1 MTFWNIRA
9 EDDDLDNDND
19 LYGDFSIFV
28 RTNSASI
35 RCNSSIIHEI
45 LREFD
50 NSESKIDYI
59 IAVEYQFENMRW
71 QRPKRRLRRDKKT
84 KAGKG
89 RNIRSY
95 YDNNT
100 DSRDDISQSQLIS
113 HNVDDR
119 PLEVIESDR
128 GIKILVE
135 MPLVDK
141 KDIKVNAFDRHIEI
155 LITNSQAGRYQR
167 NIGIPSTVDVRSAKS
182 TYRNGILEIVFAKKR
197 KRFDRDKAVRYN

>member
-9 EDDDLDNDND
+9 EDDDLDNNND
-19 LYGDFSIFV
+19 FYGDFSIFV
-28 RTNSASI
+28 RTYSASI
-35 RCNSSIIHEI
+35 RSSSSIIHEI

-59 IAVEYQFENMRW
+59 MAVEYQFENMRW
-71 QRPKRRLRRDKKT
+71 QRSKRRLRRDKKT
-84 KAGKG
+84 KAGKR

-100 DSRDDISQSQLIS
+100 DSRDDISQSELIS
-113 HNVDDR
+113 HKIDDR
-119 PLEVIESDR
+119 SLEVIESER

-167 NIGIPSTVDVRSAKS
+167 NIGIPSTVDVRSGKS
-182 TYRNGILEIVFAKKR
+182 TYRNGILEIVFDKKR

>member
-19 LYGDFSIFV
+19 FYGDFSIFI
-28 RTNSASI
+28 RTYSASI
-35 RCNSSIIHEI
+35 RSSSSIILEI

-59 IAVEYQFENMRW
+59 MAVEYQFENMRW
-71 QRPKRRLRRDKKT
+71 QRSKRRLRRDKKT
-84 KAGKG
+84 KAGKR

-100 DSRDDISQSQLIS
+100 DSDISQSELIS
-113 HNVDDR
+113 HKIDDR
-119 PLEVIESDR
+119 SLEVIESER

-167 NIGIPSTVDVRSAKS
+167 NIGIPSTVDIRSGKS
-182 TYRNGILEIVFAKKR
+182 TYRNGILEIIFDKKR

>member
-9 EDDDLDNDND
+9 EDDDLDNEND
-19 LYGDFSIFV
+19 FYGNFSIFI
-28 RTNSASI
+28 RTYSASI
-35 RCNSSIIHEI
+35 RSSSSIILEI
-45 LREFD
+45 SREFD
-50 NSESKIDYI
+50 NSESKIEYRM
-59 IAVEYQFENMRW
+59 AVEYQFENMRC
-71 QRPKRRLRRDKKT
+71 QRSKRRLRRDKKT
-84 KAGKG
+84 KAGKR

-100 DSRDDISQSQLIS
+100 DSRDDISQSELIS
-113 HNVDDR
+113 HKIDDR
-119 PLEVIESDR
+119 SLEVIESDR

-141 KDIKVNAFDRHIEI
+141 KDIKVNAFARHIEI

-167 NIGIPSTVDVRSAKS
+167 NIGIPSTVYVRSGKS
-182 TYRNGILEIVFAKKR
+182 TYRNGILEIVFDKKR